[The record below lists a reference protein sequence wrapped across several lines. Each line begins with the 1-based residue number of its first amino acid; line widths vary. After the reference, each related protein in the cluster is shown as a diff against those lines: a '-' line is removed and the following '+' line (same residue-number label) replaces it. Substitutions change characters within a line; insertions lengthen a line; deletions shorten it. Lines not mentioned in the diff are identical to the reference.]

1 MNLREAVEKAR
12 QSWRSKHGL
21 CTMCGVGDRPSGGLH
36 RGQYRCG
43 NATSCGLCRLA
54 SSASAVT
61 GSGWKR
67 ACLKEWAPP
76 TLVPRRAAEAHSMPS
91 VRKQPHAGQQ
101 LGGAQQAQ

>member
-43 NATSCGLCRLA
+43 NATSCGLCH
-54 SSASAVT
+54 
-61 GSGWKR
+61 G
-67 ACLKEWAPP
+67 C
-76 TLVPRRAAEAHSMPS
+76 MP
-91 VRKQPHAGQQ
+91 VGEQCQCCYRIRMEEGLP
-101 LGGAQQAQ
+101 